1 MNSRHTMTLILLT
14 CSVATSTAAIAAT
27 VPCVPP
33 PGFVDT
39 PHPAVAPVEK
49 LVSHSED
56 IVIHRPL
63 DVVLDGESKLSLEKT
78 IDRNSSLPSV
88 SGTYML
94 TQGDYGSPG
103 SRRLTCLTDGSS
115 LVEEV
120 LESRRDKNSG
130 HFRYVVWNYTTE
142 QARPIVY
149 GVGDFVTTD
158 IGAEGTRKHWTYSF
172 QLNRDRFPGYLG
184 RMGDFLF
191 RVGFLDRQYARMM
204 RGTLAGLKAGI
215 EGNDLVEA
223 SSGPPK

>member
-1 MNSRHTMTLILLT
+1 MTLILLT
-14 CSVATSTAAIAAT
+14 CCAATSTAAIAAP

-33 PGFVDT
+33 PGFVNT
-39 PHPAVAPVEK
+39 PHPAVAPVEQ

-63 DVVLDGESKLSLEKT
+63 DVVLDAESKLSLEKT
-78 IDRNSSLPSV
+78 IDANSSLPSV

-94 TQGDYGSPG
+94 TKGAYGSPG

-120 LESRRDKNSG
+120 LESGRDKNSG

-149 GVGDFVTTD
+149 GVGHFVTTD
-158 IGAEGTRKHWTYSF
+158 IGAGETRKHWTYSF
-172 QLNRDRFPGYLG
+172 QLNRNRFPGYLG

-191 RVGFLDRQYARMM
+191 RVGFLDRQYAKMM

-223 SSGPPK
+223 PSGPTK

>member
-1 MNSRHTMTLILLT
+1 MTLILLT
-14 CSVATSTAAIAAT
+14 CCAVTSTVAIADP

-39 PHPAVAPVEK
+39 PHPAVAPVEM

-56 IVIHRPL
+56 IVIHLPL
-63 DVVLDGESKLSLEKT
+63 DVVLDAESKLSLENT

-120 LESRRDKNSG
+120 LESGRDKNSG
-130 HFRYVVWNYTTE
+130 NFRYVVWNYTTE

-149 GVGDFVTTD
+149 GVGHFVTTG

-172 QLNRDRFPGYLG
+172 QLNRNRFPGYLG
-184 RMGDFLF
+184 PMGDFLF
-191 RVGFLDRQYARMM
+191 RVGFLDRQYAKMM
-204 RGTLAGLKAGI
+204 RGTLVGLKAGL
-215 EGNDLVEA
+215 EGNDLVETP
-223 SSGPPK
+223 SGPPK

>member
-1 MNSRHTMTLILLT
+1 MYSRHKMTLLLLT
-14 CSVATSTAAIAAT
+14 CCAATSTAAIAAP

-56 IVIHRPL
+56 IVIRRPL
-63 DVVLDGESKLSLEKT
+63 DVVLDTESKLSLEKT

-120 LESRRDKNSG
+120 LESGRDKNSG

-149 GVGDFVTTD
+149 GVGHFVTTD

-172 QLNRDRFPGYLG
+172 QLNRNRFPGYLG
-184 RMGDFLF
+184 RMGDCLF
-191 RVGFLDRQYARMM
+191 RVGFLDRQYAKMM

-223 SSGPPK
+223 PSGPPK

>member
-14 CSVATSTAAIAAT
+14 CSVATTTAAIAAT

-78 IDRNSSLPSV
+78 IDGNSSLPSV

-94 TQGDYGSPG
+94 THGDYGSPG

-191 RVGFLDRQYARMM
+191 RVGFLDRQYAKMM

>member
-1 MNSRHTMTLILLT
+1 MNSRHKMTLILLT
-14 CSVATSTAAIAAT
+14 CCAGTSTAAIAAPA
-27 VPCVPP
+27 PCVPP

-63 DVVLDGESKLSLEKT
+63 EVVLDAESKLSLEKT

-120 LESRRDKNSG
+120 LESGRDKNSG

-149 GVGDFVTTD
+149 GVGHFVTTD
-158 IGAEGTRKHWTYSF
+158 IGAGETQKHWTYSF
-172 QLNRDRFPGYLG
+172 QLNRNRFPGYLG

-191 RVGFLDRQYARMM
+191 RVGFLDRQYAKMM

-223 SSGPPK
+223 PSGPPK